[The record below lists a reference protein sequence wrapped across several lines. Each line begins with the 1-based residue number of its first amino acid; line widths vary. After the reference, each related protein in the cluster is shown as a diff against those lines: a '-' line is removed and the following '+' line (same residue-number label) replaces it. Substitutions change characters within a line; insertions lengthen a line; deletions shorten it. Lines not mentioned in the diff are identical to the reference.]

1 MWVTVWVHAKNYSAH
16 TVYKVAFQTTVPAVS
31 SCLCYAKT
39 INKSQGQTLDKVA
52 VYLPKLAFSYGQFYV
67 SISRVT
73 SRKGLKVLAL
83 DENGESTT

>member
-16 TVYKVAFQTTVPAVS
+16 TVYKVAFHPAVS

-39 INKSQGQTLDKVA
+39 INKSQGKTLDKVA
-52 VYLPKLAFSYGQFYV
+52 VYLPKLALSYGQFYV

-83 DENGESTT
+83 DENG